1 VSRLAQSGRPSKD
14 VPGPLY
20 LRRARCQ
27 ITWWT
32 EHRPAERAVRSDSVR
47 TGPCD
52 QTKNPWHDAPLRFR
66 RRYRTL
72 AALHAA
78 CFPDAWDAAA
88 IARLLDAPGTF
99 AFHNQDGFVL
109 ARTAA
114 GEAEILTL
122 GGAGG
127 AGNRGWAA
135 PLLQSLSFGRRNRE
149 RKQCSWKWEPITH
162 MPWRSMRVWICKR
175 DAQGLL

>member
-1 VSRLAQSGRPSKD
+1 MIAPF
-14 VPGPLY
+14 
-20 LRRARCQ
+20 
-27 ITWWT
+27 
-32 EHRPAERAVRSDSVR
+32 DSAAD
-47 TGPCD
+47 T
-52 QTKNPWHDAPLRFR
+52 AP
-66 RRYRTL
+66 L

-122 GGAGG
+122 AV
-127 AGNRGWAA
+127 APAARGQGLGRA
-135 PLLQSLSFGRRNRE
+135 LLQVAIIR
-149 RKQCSWKWEPITH
+149 
-162 MPWRSMRVWICKR
+162 
-175 DAQGLL
+175 AQESGAETMFLEVGADNPHALALYAGL